1 MLIRADEAETKCLL
15 CRVRSDEGGTGAE
28 SDESKV
34 DDPDRERLQ
43 KLKREL
49 EEERDEFVSSI
60 KKAAADIGKGGRDS
74 VRSWVGK
81 NADQWHDDVTGHC
94 KPVRTRIDKVLEDV
108 QREIDRMPEKDTQE
122 EANSMNRSRHMY

>member
-1 MLIRADEAETKCLL
+1 M
-15 CRVRSDEGGTGAE
+15 GAE
-28 SDESKV
+28 GDEPKV
-34 DDPDRERLQ
+34 DNPDRERLQ

-49 EEERDEFVSSI
+49 EKERGEFVSSL

-81 NADQWHDDVTGHC
+81 NADKWHDDVAGHR
-94 KPVRTRIDKVLEDV
+94 KTVRTRIDKVLEDV
-108 QREIDRMPEKDTQE
+108 QREIDRMPEKVTQE